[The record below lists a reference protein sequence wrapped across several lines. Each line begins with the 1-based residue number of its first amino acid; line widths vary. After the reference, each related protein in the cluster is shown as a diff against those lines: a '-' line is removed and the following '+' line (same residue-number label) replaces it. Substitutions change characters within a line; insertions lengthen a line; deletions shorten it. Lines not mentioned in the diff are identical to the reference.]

1 MKLHILSLSIILNLL
16 QINDLIGQKNWELQ
30 FGSGISYSA
39 NKVLVG
45 KSSFLDNNSV
55 LKTEEIFS
63 TYGSGSQSAFT
74 LNRHFDSLPIYLSIG
89 LNHLIGAS
97 SITNADLVTSE
108 KYYTTM
114 QSIQLLSVLGV
125 GYKQNIFKDLSF
137 FAQSNIAIPAYTRMK
152 EQNFFIKEEIKSDYT
167 KIHRMSF
174 SAGFA
179 WNIGLKLKISERLY
193 FKGEYNGVFINQNKV
208 RSFISNYNHN
218 QGKTL
223 EEEFPFTY
231 QRETIYFEDID
242 EIKNDPILYPNTFD
256 TNQALHSL
264 IRGPEPLSRHGVMF
278 SISWLFD
285 TKSKNLK

>member
-1 MKLHILSLSIILNLL
+1 MKLQILSFIVILFFF

-30 FGSGISYSA
+30 FGSGINYSA

-45 KSSFLDNNSV
+45 QSSFLDNNNI
-55 LKTEEIFS
+55 LKSEEIFS

-74 LNRHFDSLPIYLSIG
+74 LIKHFDSLPIYLSFG

-97 SITNADLVTSE
+97 SITNADLATSE

-125 GYKQNIFKDLSF
+125 GYKQNIYKDLSF
-137 FAQSNIAIPAYTRMK
+137 FAQSNIAIPSYTRMK
-152 EQNFFIKEEIKSDYT
+152 EQNFYIKEDIKSDYT

-179 WNIGLKLKISERLY
+179 WNVGLKLKISESLY
-193 FKGEYNGVFINQNKV
+193 FKGEYNGIFINQNKV
-208 RSFISNYNHN
+208 RSYISNYNHN
-218 QGKTL
+218 QGKTM

-231 QRETIYFEDID
+231 QRETIYFDNIE
-242 EIKNDPILYPNTFD
+242 EIKNDPILNPNTFD
-256 TNQALHSL
+256 SNQALHSL
-264 IRGPEPLSRHGVMF
+264 IRGPEPLSRHGIMF
-278 SISWLFD
+278 SISWVFGTRK
-285 TKSKNLK
+285 TKSL